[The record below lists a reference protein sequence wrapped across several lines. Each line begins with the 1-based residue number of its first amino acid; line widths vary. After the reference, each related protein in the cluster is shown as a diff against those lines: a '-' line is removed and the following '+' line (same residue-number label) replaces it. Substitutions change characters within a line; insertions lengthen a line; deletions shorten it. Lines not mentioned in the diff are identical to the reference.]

1 MQVFQGRTTENHAS
15 GDLTDVQGRTKR
27 IAGSR
32 LDGGNAPENG
42 GGFLGILRKH
52 GVWEHLLMEDAPER
66 GSLAS

>member
-32 LDGGNAPENG
+32 LAGGHASEKRWRA
-42 GGFLGILRKH
+42 LSILRKH
-52 GVWEHLLMEDAPER
+52 GAWEHLLMEDAPER